1 MFLNQVPRTET
12 GRKIVFFASVSYGG
26 RCECNNRC
34 FLVVPEKLPLREQFA
49 MISRTLPGKSN
60 SNQELKP
67 TIDRR
72 ALLRNGGIFAAA
84 FASGGLSLLNRA
96 TANSAPASNLKLGLQ
111 LYSLRKFSLDVALQH
126 AKDLGF
132 EQVEF
137 YSGMFAV
144 DSSDEKIAEVV
155 GKVKALGLTI
165 SAHGVNGF
173 TKDFAANR
181 RIFEFGKKAGL
192 KTITAG
198 PDPASMDN
206 LNDLVKEFNIRIAIH
221 NHGPKDRFNK
231 VADLLKAID
240 GRDERIG
247 ACADLG
253 HYIRSGEKPVEVI
266 RLLKGRLFGIHLK
279 DFATMEDKAK
289 GVLLGQGHLQCA
301 EVFDALVQAKFP
313 ADGALSLEYE
323 ENPDNPIEDIRQCVA
338 TAKKAIAGL
347 AS

>member
-1 MFLNQVPRTET
+1 
-12 GRKIVFFASVSYGG
+12 
-26 RCECNNRC
+26 
-34 FLVVPEKLPLREQFA
+34 
-49 MISRTLPGKSN
+49 MISRTLPKTVISVAETR
-60 SNQELKP
+60 S

-72 ALLRNGGIFAAA
+72 TLLRSGGIFAGAIA
-84 FASGGLSLLNRA
+84 CGGLSLLNRA
-96 TANSAPASNLKLGLQ
+96 SANSNVASNLKLGLQ
-111 LYSLRKFSLDVALQH
+111 LYSLRKFSLDAALQH

-137 YSGMFAV
+137 YSGMFPL
-144 DSSDEKIAEVV
+144 DSSDEKIAEIV
-155 GKVKALGLTI
+155 GKVKALGMTI

-173 TKDFAANR
+173 SKDFAANR
-181 RIFEFGKKAGL
+181 RIFEFGKKVGL

-198 PDPASMDN
+198 PTPESMDN

-231 VADLLKAID
+231 VADLLKAIE

-266 RLLKGRLFGIHLK
+266 RLLKGRLFGVHLK

-289 GVLLGQGHLQCA
+289 GVLLGQGHLQCDQ
-301 EVFDALVQAKFP
+301 VFDAMVQAKFP

-323 ENPDNPIEDIRQCVA
+323 ENEDNPIEDIRKCVA

>member
-1 MFLNQVPRTET
+1 M
-12 GRKIVFFASVSYGG
+12 
-26 RCECNNRC
+26 
-34 FLVVPEKLPLREQFA
+34 
-49 MISRTLPGKSN
+49 
-60 SNQELKP
+60 
-67 TIDRR
+67 
-72 ALLRNGGIFAAA
+72 
-84 FASGGLSLLNRA
+84 
-96 TANSAPASNLKLGLQ
+96 
-111 LYSLRKFSLDVALQH
+111 QH

-137 YSGMFAV
+137 YSGMFAIG
-144 DSSDEKIAEVV
+144 SSDEKIAEVV

-165 SAHGVNGF
+165 SAHGVNRF
-173 TKDFAANR
+173 SNDFAANR

-192 KTITAG
+192 KIITAG
-198 PDPASMDN
+198 PTPESMDN

-231 VADLLKAID
+231 VADLLKAIE

-266 RLLKGRLFGIHLK
+266 RLLKGRLFGVHLK
-279 DFATMEDKAK
+279 DFATMEDEAK
-289 GVLLGQGHLQCA
+289 GVLLGQGHLQCD
-301 EVFDALVQAKFP
+301 EVFDAMVQAKFP

-323 ENPDNPIEDIRQCVA
+323 ENPDNPIEDIRKCVA

>member
-1 MFLNQVPRTET
+1 
-12 GRKIVFFASVSYGG
+12 
-26 RCECNNRC
+26 
-34 FLVVPEKLPLREQFA
+34 
-49 MISRTLPGKSN
+49 MISQTFHKNLN
-60 SNQELKP
+60 SSPHPQPKM
-67 TIDRR
+67 DRR
-72 ALLRNGGIFAAA
+72 TILRNGGLLAGA
-84 FASGGLSLLNRA
+84 FACNGLSLWK
-96 TANSAPASNLKLGLQ
+96 SASASPPFASNLKLGLQ
-111 LYSLRKFSLDVALQH
+111 LYSLRKFSLDAALKH
-126 AKDLGF
+126 AKELGF

-137 YSGMFAV
+137 YSDMFPLN
-144 DSSDEKIAEVV
+144 SNDEKISEVV

-173 TKDFAANR
+173 SKDFEANR
-181 RIFEFGKKAGL
+181 RVFEFAKKVGL

-198 PDPASMDN
+198 PSPESLDN

-231 VADLLKAID
+231 VADLLRAIE

-266 RLLKGRLFGIHLK
+266 RSLKGRLFGVHLK

-289 GVLLGQGHLQCA
+289 GVLLGQGHLQCDA
-301 EVFDALVQAKFP
+301 VFDAMVQAKFP

-323 ENPDNPIEDIRQCVA
+323 ENEDNPIEDIRQCVA
-338 TAKKAIAGL
+338 IAKKAL
-347 AS
+347 ASLPS

>member
-1 MFLNQVPRTET
+1 
-12 GRKIVFFASVSYGG
+12 
-26 RCECNNRC
+26 
-34 FLVVPEKLPLREQFA
+34 
-49 MISRTLPGKSN
+49 MISRTLPKTVDSVAGKRSI
-60 SNQELKP
+60 
-67 TIDRR
+67 IDRR
-72 ALLRNGGIFAAA
+72 ALLRSGAVFAGAIA
-84 FASGGLSLLNRA
+84 CGGLALLNRA
-96 TANSAPASNLKLGLQ
+96 PANSNFASNLKLGLQ
-111 LYSLRKFSLDVALQH
+111 LYSLRKFSLEAALQH
-126 AKDLGF
+126 AKELGF

-144 DSSDEKIAEVV
+144 DSSDEKIAEIV

-173 TKDFAANR
+173 SKDFAANR
-181 RIFEFGKKAGL
+181 RIFEFGKKAGI

-198 PDPASMDN
+198 PTPESMDN

-231 VADLLKAID
+231 VADLLKAIE

-266 RLLKGRLFGIHLK
+266 RLLKGRLFGVHLK

-289 GVLLGQGHLQCA
+289 GVLLGQGHLQCD
-301 EVFDALVQAKFP
+301 EVFDAMVQAKFP

-323 ENPDNPIEDIRQCVA
+323 ENPDNPIEDIRKCVA

>member
-1 MFLNQVPRTET
+1 
-12 GRKIVFFASVSYGG
+12 
-26 RCECNNRC
+26 
-34 FLVVPEKLPLREQFA
+34 
-49 MISRTLPGKSN
+49 MISRTLPKTIN
-60 SNQELKP
+60 SATRTP
-67 TIDRR
+67 STIDRR
-72 ALLRNGGIFAAA
+72 TLLRSGGIFAGAIA
-84 FASGGLSLLNRA
+84 CGGLALLNRA
-96 TANSAPASNLKLGLQ
+96 SANNNFASNLKLGLQ
-111 LYSLRKFSLDVALQH
+111 LYSLRKFSLDDALQH

-137 YSGMFAV
+137 YSGMFAI

-165 SAHGVNGF
+165 SAHGVNRF
-173 TKDFAANR
+173 SDDFAANR

-192 KTITAG
+192 KIITAG
-198 PDPASMDN
+198 PTPESMDN

-231 VADLLKAID
+231 VADLLKAIE

-266 RLLKGRLFGIHLK
+266 RLLKGRLFGVHLK

-289 GVLLGQGHLQCA
+289 GVLLGQGHLQCD
-301 EVFDALVQAKFP
+301 EVFDAMVQAKFP

-323 ENPDNPIEDIRQCVA
+323 ENPDNPIEDIRKCVA